1 MIISIKDNELKIKII
16 DYREKQKKKKKKKR
30 IDKWNK
36 PREVPKGLNNS
47 IQKTR
52 FFYKRGSSNLSVDKI

>member
-1 MIISIKDNELKIKII
+1 M
-16 DYREKQKKKKKKKR
+16 KKKKK

-52 FFYKRGSSNLSVDKI
+52 FFYKRGSSNLSVDI